1 MVQLKLLM
9 NIQRYLQLIQHF
21 NSNMVQLK
29 PINGK
34 FTVVSETDFN
44 SMMVQLKQSNRN
56 RYHLPQPYFNSMMV
70 QLKRNSQVIINRCIR
85 FQFHDGT
92 IKTHRHL

>member
-1 MVQLKLLM
+1 MVYKCRNLHIFQFQYGTIKTLM
-9 NIQRYLQLIQHF
+9 APITVIIVSNF

-44 SMMVQLKQSNRN
+44 SMMVQLK
-56 RYHLPQPYFNSMMV
+56 H
-70 QLKRNSQVIINRCIR
+70 
-85 FQFHDGT
+85 T
-92 IKTHRHL
+92 

>member
-1 MVQLKLLM
+1 MSMLHRFQFQYGTIKTYDHFRDKGGKVFQFQYGTIKTLALTLYTM
-9 NIQRYLQLIQHF
+9 MRNYF

-44 SMMVQLKQSNRN
+44 SMMVQLKQIQ
-56 RYHLPQPYFNSMMV
+56 PQKVYTLSFISIP
-70 QLKRNSQVIINRCIR
+70 
-85 FQFHDGT
+85 
-92 IKTHRHL
+92 